1 MLPSVYQAMPEEEK
15 VVIRAFYFQEMEE
28 RKDKNEALA
37 EAAKKGFFC
46 PSMLG

>member
-1 MLPSVYQAMPEEEK
+1 MPSVYHAMSEGEK
-15 VVIRAFYFQEMEE
+15 VVLRAFFFQEMEE
-28 RKDKNEALA
+28 RAERNSALQ

>member
-1 MLPSVYQAMPEEEK
+1 MSEGEK
-15 VVIRAFYFQEMEE
+15 VVLKAFYFKEMEE
-28 RKDKNEALA
+28 RKEKNEALA

>member
-1 MLPSVYQAMPEEEK
+1 MTEGEK
-15 VVIRAFYFQEMEE
+15 VVVRAFYFQEMEE
-28 RKDKNEALA
+28 RKEKNEALA

>member
-1 MLPSVYQAMPEEEK
+1 MPSVYHAMSEGEK
-15 VVIRAFYFQEMEE
+15 VVLHAFFLQEMNE
-28 RKDKNEALA
+28 RSEKNEALA